1 VLSLIFDLC
10 GVEMEALEVCAHS
23 SLNLLFIILQG
34 CAVKMGLCKG
44 EDHSTARLVA
54 EFVLFKETFAPSA

>member
-1 VLSLIFDLC
+1 
-10 GVEMEALEVCAHS
+10 MEALKVCVSS

-44 EDHSTARLVA
+44 EDHSIARLVA
-54 EFVLFKETFAPSA
+54 EFVLFEETFAPSA